1 MFLPLREENIMDR
14 IINKLAFALAF
25 AILLVIAAAPPA
37 VANPINLA
45 LNPSQVGLPSPLESD
60 PGWGGGSYPWEIVDG
75 LRTYNE
81 WYHGLALSWNGTYSP
96 ANTTYWDSQV
106 TIVFAAPSWFDSI
119 TLWHHSYFP
128 ISNPL
133 LEYWD
138 GSAWNDIAYTRNPA
152 MEDAGGAGSL
162 SDYYNF
168 DPVYGSKVKWTL
180 PAGSSFTDGSA
191 NHVWLYEFEV
201 YQAQAI
207 PEPHSILLLGAG
219 LIGLIGYRWRH
230 GKE

>member
-1 MFLPLREENIMDR
+1 MKIAVRGLTL
-14 IINKLAFALAF
+14 
-25 AILLVIAAAPPA
+25 AAAALVAVVAAVPA
-37 VANPINLA
+37 AASPINLA
-45 LNPSQVGLPSPLESD
+45 LNPTATGLPSPLESD

-75 LRTYNE
+75 LRTYPV

-96 ANTTYWDSQV
+96 SGTTSWDSQV
-106 TIVFAAPSWFDSI
+106 TITLAAPSWFDRL

-138 GSAWNDIAYTRNPA
+138 GTAWSDIAYTRDPA

-162 SDYYNF
+162 SDYYFF
-168 DPVYGSKVKWTL
+168 DPVYGSKVRWIL
-180 PAGSSFTDGSA
+180 PAGSSFTSGSA

-201 YQAQAI
+201 YQAEPV
-207 PEPHSILLLGAG
+207 PEPASLLLLGTG
-219 LIGLIGYRWRH
+219 LASVVGRAWQKRRH
-230 GKE
+230 RQ